1 MLLQDIWFFLWGL
14 LWALYFATDGFDLG
28 VGVLLPILGKTD
40 EQRRLMY
47 NAIGPLWNGNEVWL
61 ISAGGVTFAAFP
73 LLYSIMFSSL
83 YSALMLILFGLILR
97 GVAVEL
103 RGKASSLSAKERWD
117 WVFFF
122 GSLLP
127 AILFGAAF
135 GNIFKGLPID
145 EKGLYQ
151 GSIFTLLNPYGLIT
165 GVLFL
170 LMFMLH
176 GSLWLGMRIKGNV
189 QIFFGIAKKL
199 WNIFLVV
206 LIIFLILT
214 PFFTNLL
221 KNYLNSFVLSLEPI
235 LAIVF
240 LLLIRFYIQKKDAF
254 KAWVCSFLTIVLL
267 TFFGIIGL
275 YPNMFISSIDSKYS
289 LTAYNA
295 SSSPLTLKIMLI
307 VVILFVPIVLLYQG
321 WAYKL
326 FKTPITDN
334 DFEY

>member
-326 FKTPITDN
+326 FKAPITDN